1 MILPICEFQNKKQL
15 QDCCRD
21 WQHKLMLD
29 HWVIY
34 AGFHTAAEYPDEC
47 GHVEFSIANETA
59 TITILDKMP
68 TGRITRSCAE
78 LSLIHEL
85 LHLKL
90 GWLEANETYEAI
102 YLDEKQHQLI
112 HELARSLLM
121 TKYDVDYDWFKT
133 PVVDF

>member
-1 MILPICEFQNKKQL
+1 MEPICEFKDKKQL

-34 AGFHTAAEYPDEC
+34 AGFHTTAEYPNEY

-68 TGRITRSCAE
+68 TGRITRNCAE

-112 HELARSLLM
+112 HELARSLIM
-121 TKYDVDYDWFKT
+121 AKYNLDYDWFKN
-133 PVVDF
+133 PEVDF